1 MASAADPWNTIP
13 RLTTETVQFDPF
25 NFFES
30 WQISSQLKG
39 QHSHI
44 SSSRAVL
51 KTSAQ
56 QSPSYNTWHPPST
69 ARHLIITVSRARV
82 HAVVRGC
89 ELLVVYQTAVFGR
102 VCKQLTPMFNLPKN
116 LSLQGWTF
124 LEEGQFPRHS
134 RRTRTGVPRTGQSGQ
149 GTLEVGTNLS

>member
-44 SSSRAVL
+44 SSSWAVL

-69 ARHLIITVSRARV
+69 AQHLIITGSRTRV
-82 HAVVRGC
+82 HGC

-116 LSLQGWTF
+116 LSRQGWTF
-124 LEEGQFPRHS
+124 LEEGQFPWHS

-149 GTLEVGTNLS
+149 GTLGVGTNLS